1 MNKTTKKQVATL
13 ELHKKLGNTFA
24 VAAGL
29 SALIRS
35 SMRKAERQELLG
47 LAAAW
52 DVIDHPAFII

>member
-1 MNKTTKKQVATL
+1 MTKQTAKQVANL
-13 ELHKKLGNTFA
+13 LLHRDIGNLYA

-35 SMRKAERQELLG
+35 SMRKSEKSELLA

-52 DVIDHPAFII
+52 DVINHPAFII

>member
-1 MNKTTKKQVATL
+1 MNKATKKQVATL

-35 SMRKAERQELLG
+35 SMRKTEKQELLG

-52 DVIDHPAFII
+52 EVLDHPSFII

>member
-1 MNKTTKKQVATL
+1 MTKATSKQVANL
-13 ELHKKLGNTFA
+13 ELHKKLGNQHA

-35 SMRKAERQELLG
+35 SLRKSERQELLG

-52 DVIDHPAFII
+52 DILDHPDFII

>member
-1 MNKTTKKQVATL
+1 MTKATSKQVANL
-13 ELHKKLGNTFA
+13 ELHRKLGNDHA

-35 SMRKAERQELLG
+35 SLRKSERQELLG

-52 DVIDHPAFII
+52 DVLDHPDFII

>member
-1 MNKTTKKQVATL
+1 MTKQTSKQVANL
-13 ELHKKLGNTFA
+13 ELHKKLGNDHA
-24 VAAGL
+24 IAAGL

-52 DVIDHPAFII
+52 NVIDHPAFIV

>member
-1 MNKTTKKQVATL
+1 MTKATSKQVANL
-13 ELHKKLGNTFA
+13 ELHKKLGNQHA

-35 SMRKAERQELLG
+35 SMRKSEKQELLG

-52 DVIDHPAFII
+52 DVLDHPDFII

>member
-1 MNKTTKKQVATL
+1 MNKATKKEVATL

-35 SMRKAERQELLG
+35 SLRKTEQQELLG

-52 DVIDHPAFII
+52 DVIDHPDFVI

>member
-1 MNKTTKKQVATL
+1 MTKQTIKQVANL
-13 ELHKKLGNTFA
+13 ELHRRLGNDHA

-35 SMRKAERQELLG
+35 ALRKTERQELLG

-52 DVIDHPAFII
+52 NVIDHPAFII

>member
-1 MNKTTKKQVATL
+1 MTKQTSKQVANL
-13 ELHKKLGNTFA
+13 DLHRKLGNDYA

-35 SMRKAERQELLG
+35 SMRKAEKQELLE

-52 DVIDHPAFII
+52 DVINHQAFIV

>member
-1 MNKTTKKQVATL
+1 MTKQTSKQVANL
-13 ELHKKLGNTFA
+13 DLHRKLGNGHA

-35 SMRKAERQELLG
+35 SMRKTERQELLE

-52 DVIDHPAFII
+52 NVINHPAFII